1 MEHIHFT
8 ADQLEHMLALAKQ
21 GTSGTKFIE
30 VDCPVHSY
38 DQGGKKGD
46 SIGVV
51 TMRVHARQVGL
62 VSCEDA
68 GYVSTRGEVIMLDP
82 PAPAVEDVETM
93 AKNDT
98 LSEENATLVA
108 DLADKEVALAI
119 ATKANECLA
128 AEIEALKAK
137 GSDGTPETLSE
148 TATKDP
154 EVPPAET
161 PETAK
166 TEAPPA
172 DQDQPAEREP
182 QVIAPEDVGKLEE
195 VLPPP
200 AGEPTPDPFA
210 S

>member
-62 VSCEDA
+62 VSC

-98 LSEENATLVA
+98 LSE
-108 DLADKEVALAI
+108 
-119 ATKANECLA
+119 
-128 AEIEALKAK
+128 EIEALKAK